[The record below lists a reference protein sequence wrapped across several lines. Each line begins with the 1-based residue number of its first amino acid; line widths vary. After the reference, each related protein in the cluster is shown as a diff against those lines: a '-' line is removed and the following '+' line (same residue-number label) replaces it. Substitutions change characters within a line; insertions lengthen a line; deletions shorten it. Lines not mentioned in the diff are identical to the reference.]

1 MTKRKSAIITGGT
14 SGIGYATAQRF
25 ISGGYD
31 VIITGRDL
39 NKLEKAS
46 KELGEHCFPLSLDMD
61 DPEQIPTFV
70 SKVKELMDN
79 IDVLVNNA
87 GINLKKDF
95 TEVTDEE
102 FESIIRT
109 NQTSVFFLSRE
120 IVKVMLQQESKG
132 SIIHITSMAAYYGI
146 PKVIAYTASKSA
158 LEGMTRSM
166 AVDLSPKGIRV
177 NAVVPGFIR
186 TPMTDRALD
195 HDHDRKS
202 RVLQKTPMGR
212 LGEPIEVANAIFFL
226 ASEEASFIT
235 GHALRVDGGNSIG
248 F

>member
-1 MTKRKSAIITGGT
+1 MIKRKSAIITGGT

-25 ISGGYD
+25 IRGGYD
-31 VIITGRDL
+31 VIITGRNQ
-39 NKLEKAS
+39 NKLEMAS
-46 KELGEHCFPLSLDMD
+46 KELGEHSIPFLLDMA
-61 DPEQIPTFV
+61 DPEKIPTFV
-70 SKVKELMDN
+70 LKVHEMMGS

-95 TEVTDEE
+95 TEVTDQD
-102 FESIIRT
+102 FEAIIRI
-109 NQTSVFFLSRE
+109 NQSSVFALSRE
-120 IVKVMLQQESKG
+120 VVRVMLNQETKG
-132 SIIHITSMAAYYGI
+132 AIIHISSMAAYYGI

-158 LEGMTRSM
+158 IEGMTRSM

-177 NAVVPGFIR
+177 NAVVPGYIR

-195 HDHDRKS
+195 HDHERKS

-212 LGEPIEVANAIFFL
+212 LGEPVEVANAIFFL